1 MARRRAIGL
10 ALVAVLAVVGGG
22 LMWLGR
28 DRSGGP
34 PHPDHWDAR
43 ILPLVHFVEQA
54 RGLTFRHPVAVEY
67 LSDADFR
74 RAVAGE
80 HTEPEQQERDDEA
93 TARALGLPVGKNGLA
108 AAGSTLSGEGITAYY
123 DDGTGRV
130 DVRGTDLDVA
140 RRATIVHELTH
151 ALQDQHLDIS
161 RQGSYR
167 SDDRTAA
174 FEAVVEGDAVRMED
188 AYVESLTKS
197 DQDAY
202 DAEQA
207 AGDAAYD
214 AGIKD
219 VPDWLSATTDFPYS
233 VGESFTKAVAAA
245 GGRAAVDRALR
256 TPPPA
261 VAEIM
266 QPARYLQG
274 ARPRAVPAPAAPA
287 GDRVV
292 KRNDLGALKWLLLLA
307 ERVPAGDALR
317 AADAWGGDAYLAYED
332 AGRLCVKA
340 DFEGAAPGGDDVM
353 AAALTGWARAM
364 PRASGAAVTH
374 RAGVVELVSCDPG
387 AAAFAGSSVR
397 GSHVD
402 EAMKLLT
409 DRAAAA
415 VSPRGN

>member
-1 MARRRAIGL
+1 
-10 ALVAVLAVVGGG
+10 
-22 LMWLGR
+22 
-28 DRSGGP
+28 
-34 PHPDHWDAR
+34 
-43 ILPLVHFVEQA
+43 
-54 RGLTFRHPVAVEY
+54 
-67 LSDADFR
+67 
-74 RAVAGE
+74 
-80 HTEPEQQERDDEA
+80 
-93 TARALGLPVGKNGLA
+93 
-108 AAGSTLSGEGITAYY
+108 
-123 DDGTGRV
+123 
-130 DVRGTDLDVA
+130 
-140 RRATIVHELTH
+140 HELTH
-151 ALQDQHLDIS
+151 ALQDQHFDIS

-307 ERVPAGDALR
+307 ERVPAADALR
-317 AADAWGGDAYLAYED
+317 AADACLAYED